1 MSEGSLPE
9 RDGERLAVRSGDDS
23 HPTDLPRP
31 SAPYCILI
39 CRRTMADSVQP
50 AILGTSASWA
60 IVQRAPAEKVRCL
73 QLRSSLYEQLARA
86 IRGRPGFRLSAGV
99 NTKNSGGLV
108 YMVCALP

>member
-9 RDGERLAVRSGDDS
+9 RDGERLPVRSGDDS
-23 HPTDLPRP
+23 RPPELPRP
-31 SAPYCILI
+31 SVGHCILI

-50 AILGTSASWA
+50 AVLATSASWA
-60 IVQRAPAEKVRCL
+60 IVYRAPAEKVRCL
-73 QLRSSLYEQLARA
+73 QVRTSLYEDLARI

-99 NTKNSGGLV
+99 NTENSGGLV